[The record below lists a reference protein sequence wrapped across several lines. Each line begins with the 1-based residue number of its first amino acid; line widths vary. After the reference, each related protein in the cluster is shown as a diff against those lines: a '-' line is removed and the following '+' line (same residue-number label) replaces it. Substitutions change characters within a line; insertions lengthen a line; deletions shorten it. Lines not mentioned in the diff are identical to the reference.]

1 MIHVDIVGLADIH
14 GDVRAVRKVGPD
26 LRNAHMVLLIG
37 VIGDITHFGRAKDA
51 SSVIDAVAAL
61 NPRILA
67 VPGNCDHPEV
77 SEYLAERGVSLEGRP
92 MIVDGVG
99 FMGVGGSLPCP
110 GGATPNEI
118 GEEQFER
125 ALADVTGPLP
135 PGMPLILVSHQPP
148 YDTKA
153 DAVIGGRHV
162 GSTSVRQFIRD
173 RQPLLCFAGHIH
185 EGRGIDTIGVCQV
198 INPGPLREGRYAW
211 AMLGETVSGPTVTG
225 CEIRNV

>member
-1 MIHVDIVGLADIH
+1 LIRMDIVGLADIH

-26 LRNAHMVLLIG
+26 LRSAHAVLL
-37 VIGDITHFGRAKDA
+37 IGDITHFGRAKEAAAIVDA
-51 SSVIDAVAAL
+51 LAAF

-77 SEYLAERGVSLEGRP
+77 SEYLAQRGVSLDGRR
-92 MIVDGVG
+92 MIVDGVA
-99 FMGVGGSLPCP
+99 FVGVGASLPCP

-118 GEEQFER
+118 GEQRFAR
-125 ALADVTGPLP
+125 ALENAAGPLP
-135 PGMPLILVSHQPP
+135 AGVPMILVSHQPP

-153 DAVIGGRHV
+153 DGVAGGRHV

-173 RQPLLCFAGHIH
+173 RQPLLCFTGHIH

-211 AMLGETVSGPTVTG
+211 AALGQTVAGPAVMD
-225 CEIRNV
+225 CEIRKV

>member
-1 MIHVDIVGLADIH
+1 MTRLEIVGLADVH

-26 LRNAHMVLLIG
+26 LRSAHAILLIG
-37 VIGDITHFGRAKDA
+37 DMTHFGRKKEAA
-51 SSVIDAVAAL
+51 AVVDAVAAF

-77 SEYLAERGVSLEGRP
+77 SQYLADRGVSLDGRR

-99 FMGVGGSLPCP
+99 FVGVGGSLPCP

-118 GEEQFER
+118 GEQQFAQ
-125 ALADVTGPLP
+125 ALEDAAGPLP
-135 PGMPLILVSHQPP
+135 PGMPMILVSHQPP
-148 YDTKA
+148 YDTKV
-153 DAVIGGRHV
+153 DAVIHGRHV

-173 RQPLLCFAGHIH
+173 RQPLLCFTGHIH

-211 AMLGETVSGPTVTG
+211 AMVGQTAAGPTVMG
-225 CEIRNV
+225 CEIRTI